1 MPNLRSRVKLES
13 VRGEISPRGP
23 AAKQSPVK
31 TQVAK
36 PEDQC
41 RQSPSQ
47 PHLEA
52 TRVSRRESPMQS
64 ESTDGC
70 LTDPEPGM
78 DRGSDPLSAMCV
90 QNVDVRVSCSS
101 HSDAQLAAFFIDPR
115 AK

>member
-47 PHLEA
+47 HKLEA
-52 TRVSRRESPMQS
+52 TRFSHRESPM
-64 ESTDGC
+64 
-70 LTDPEPGM
+70 P
-78 DRGSDPLSAMCV
+78 
-90 QNVDVRVSCSS
+90 
-101 HSDAQLAAFFIDPR
+101 
-115 AK
+115 AKAGWMFNRP